1 MKIPINAEFRIRS
14 DRYQWMIQERRTR
27 KGREVWESKLFF
39 GTFQLAYKGLGELMV
54 RLSDA
59 DTLADALEDVENVA
73 TTLSQAL
80 TPQLEDV
87 LEAIRNERKR
97 RTKDRIDEGLNP

>member
-1 MKIPINAEFRIRS
+1 MIIPIDAQFRIKS

-39 GTFQLAYKGLGELMV
+39 GTFQLAVKELGELMV
-54 RLSDA
+54 RLSGA
-59 DTLADALEDVENVA
+59 DTLADALEEVDTVT

-80 TPQLEDV
+80 TPQLEEV
-87 LEAIRNERKR
+87 LETTRNERR
-97 RTKDRIDEGLNP
+97 RKTKDRINEG

>member
-1 MKIPINAEFRIRS
+1 MIIPIDAQFRIKS
-14 DRYQWMIQERRTR
+14 DRYQWMIQEQRTR
-27 KGREVWESKLFF
+27 KGREAWESKLFF
-39 GTFQLAYKGLGELMV
+39 GTFELAYKELGELMV

-80 TPQLEDV
+80 TPQLEEV
-87 LEAIRNERKR
+87 LETTQNERR
-97 RTKDRIDEGLNP
+97 RKTKDRINEG

>member
-1 MKIPINAEFRIRS
+1 MKIPINTQFRIKS

-80 TPQLEDV
+80 TPQLEGV
-87 LEAIRNERKR
+87 LETTQERERK
-97 RTKDRIDEGLNP
+97 

>member
-1 MKIPINAEFRIRS
+1 MKIPISARFRIQS

-27 KGREVWESKLFF
+27 KGRESWESKLFF

-80 TPQLEDV
+80 TPQLEEV
-87 LEAIRNERKR
+87 LETIWNERKR
-97 RTKDRIDEGLNP
+97 KTKDRINEG

>member
-1 MKIPINAEFRIRS
+1 MKIPINGQFRIKS

-80 TPQLEDV
+80 TPQLEGV
-87 LEAIRNERKR
+87 LETTQERERK
-97 RTKDRIDEGLNP
+97 

>member
-1 MKIPINAEFRIRS
+1 MKIPINARFRIQS

-39 GTFQLAYKGLGELMV
+39 GTFQLAYKELRELMV
-54 RLSDA
+54 RLSGA
-59 DTLADALEDVENVA
+59 DTLADALEAVEKVK

-80 TPQLEDV
+80 TLQLEGV
-87 LEAIRNERKR
+87 LEASQKRERK
-97 RTKDRIDEGLNP
+97 

>member
-1 MKIPINAEFRIRS
+1 MIIPINTQFRIKS

-54 RLSDA
+54 RLSGA
-59 DTLADALEDVENVA
+59 DILVDALEEVDTVT

-80 TPQLEDV
+80 TPQLEGV
-87 LEAIRNERKR
+87 LEATRNERKR

>member
-1 MKIPINAEFRIRS
+1 MKIPINARFRIKS

-59 DTLADALEDVENVA
+59 DTLADALDDVENVA

-80 TPQLEDV
+80 TPQLEGV
-87 LEAIRNERKR
+87 LEVLGREDQR
-97 RTKDRIDEGLNP
+97 

>member
-1 MKIPINAEFRIRS
+1 MKIPINAQFRIKS

-27 KGREVWESKLFF
+27 KGRESWESKLFF

-80 TPQLEDV
+80 TPQLEGV
-87 LEAIRNERKR
+87 LETTQERERK
-97 RTKDRIDEGLNP
+97 